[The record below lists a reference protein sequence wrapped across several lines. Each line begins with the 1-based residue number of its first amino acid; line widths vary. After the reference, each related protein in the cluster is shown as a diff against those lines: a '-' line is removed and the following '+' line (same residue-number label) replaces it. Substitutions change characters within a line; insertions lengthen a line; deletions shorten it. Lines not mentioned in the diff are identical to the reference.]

1 MGRLR
6 LLNPHH
12 SNIEVAVMI
21 TNKEAVAIQGAVAIQ
36 EVKDDYLRRVGDM
49 LSYEFEIVATVRTEP
64 LDKTPYELGD
74 IPF

>member
-1 MGRLR
+1 MRVYDVGRLR

-21 TNKEAVAIQGAVAIQ
+21 TNKEAVATQ
-36 EVKDDYLRRVGDM
+36 EAKDDYLRRVGDM
-49 LSYEFEIVATVRTEP
+49 LAYEFEIVVPARTEP
-64 LDKTPYELGD
+64 LDDTPYELGD